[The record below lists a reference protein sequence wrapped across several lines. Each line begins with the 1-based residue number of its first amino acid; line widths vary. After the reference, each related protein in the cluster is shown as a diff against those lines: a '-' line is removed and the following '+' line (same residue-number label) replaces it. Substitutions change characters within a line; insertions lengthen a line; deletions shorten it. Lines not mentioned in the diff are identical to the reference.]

1 MLISVHGY
9 FWGGPGEGSCVLSG
23 VQVKCLCGPCTLL
36 SSGHS
41 TGMEFTCHSGASI
54 LPEGWELVLRWFK
67 KKFFFNS
74 FSKKKNNNNN
84 NFVCLFIYFWLCWVF
99 VATKAF
105 SSCGEWGLLLLWGAD
120 SAAVA
125 HRLSCSAARGVFL
138 DQGWSPHLLHQQAAS
153 LPLSHQ
159 KSAHFPDLT
168 LHI

>member
-1 MLISVHGY
+1 MAT
-9 FWGGPGEGSCVLSG
+9 FGED
-23 VQVKCLCGPCTLL
+23 QVKEAVCSLVSRWNACVDPAPSWALDTVLGWSSRVTVGPVSSQRGENWFLGGLKKNFFLTL
-36 SSGHS
+36 
-41 TGMEFTCHSGASI
+41 F
-54 LPEGWELVLRWFK
+54 PK
-67 KKFFFNS
+67 KK
-74 FSKKKNNNNN
+74 KNNN